1 MYFRR
6 ILNYF
11 CVCLYAPAAAAPA
24 SIHPRSAWLLADA
37 APPLH
42 QWVEQLEKR
51 SLSSNLRS
59 RKLFFVAWSEAE
71 KSENSQSC
79 LFWLTLN
86 PLISP
91 SLARRWA
98 NRCNSVSLCV
108 FLCSRWSVPGDEL
121 GVKSLRSVSFSLQCA
136 ATAAMVTCTHTG
148 HWRATL
154 KRRRFDSLRQSW
166 PLRWVCIFNHQ
177 LQY

>member
-59 RKLFFVAWSEAE
+59 RRLFFFAWREAE

-91 SLARRWA
+91 YPARRWA
-98 NRCNSVSLCV
+98 NRCVHFFVRFPLFALVCTRGRARCQISQKCLLSAVCSNCSHGDLHTYWSLKGHFEEKEV
-108 FLCSRWSVPGDEL
+108 RLFAAEL
-121 GVKSLRSVSFSLQCA
+121 AIALG
-136 ATAAMVTCTHTG
+136 
-148 HWRATL
+148 
-154 KRRRFDSLRQSW
+154 
-166 PLRWVCIFNHQ
+166 
-177 LQY
+177 